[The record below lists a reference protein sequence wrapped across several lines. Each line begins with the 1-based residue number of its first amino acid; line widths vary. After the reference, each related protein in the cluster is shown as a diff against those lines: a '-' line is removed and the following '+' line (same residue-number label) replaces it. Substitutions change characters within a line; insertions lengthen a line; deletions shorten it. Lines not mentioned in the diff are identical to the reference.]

1 MRDPLSASYSQCRE
15 FARRT
20 ARNFYY
26 SFLVLPRAKRRAM
39 CALYAFLRRTDDI
52 GDSARPVQE
61 RRRELDEWRRQ
72 LDAALAGRRPRD
84 LWWLALRDTV
94 DRYEIPP
101 ERLHEVVDGVA
112 SDLDTFR
119 YATFD
124 ELYRYCYRVASAV
137 GLACIRI
144 WGARDPRAERYA
156 EWCGIAFQLT
166 NVLRDLVEDFGRGRI
181 YLPQE
186 DLAAFGVGENVF
198 VERTATPQFLD
209 MMGFQIERART
220 YFELSLELAHYLPPS
235 GRAVYCVMR
244 GLYGGLL
251 DAIARSPESVLTRRV
266 SLSLGQKVGCVVRGL
281 PVRYLG
287 LSGRSV

>member
-1 MRDPLSASYSQCRE
+1 MKDPLSASYSQCRE

-72 LDAALAGRRPRD
+72 LDATLAGGRPRD

-94 DRYEIPP
+94 DRYAIPA
-101 ERLHEVVDGVA
+101 ERLHDVVDGVA

-124 ELYRYCYRVASAV
+124 ELHRYCYRVASAV
-137 GLACIRI
+137 GLACIRV
-144 WGARDPRAERYA
+144 WGAQDPRADRYA

-186 DLAAFGVGENVF
+186 DLAAFGVGESVF
-198 VERTATPQFLD
+198 EKRTATPEFLD
-209 MMGFQIERART
+209 LMKFQIDRART
-220 YFELSLELAHYLPPS
+220 YLERSLELAHYLPPS

-251 DAIARSPESVLTRRV
+251 EAIARSPESVLTRRV
-266 SLSLGQKVGCVVRGL
+266 SLSMVQKVGCVARGL

-287 LSGRSV
+287 WSGRSV